1 LFRQF
6 TDPQTE
12 IMGGSSIES
21 QKAHI
26 ETFDAWKEH
35 CDLPRLETDLVLL
48 EILRDTHPQY
58 HITQT
63 SSYACDLLGFAK
75 AGHATATI
83 DDNDTRYNA
92 SRYYR
97 PSPGPRMLKKPGTL
111 VDAVKFGRWLY
122 TWEEKE
128 YILYQADYGA
138 ARPHQMSFILSPR
151 DGNETQERY
160 HPATDALLLAV
171 GTWSTALHDEIY
183 VFDNGVWIKDKALWK
198 SVQDA
203 SWDEVILNREMKA
216 NLIDDIQGK
225 LSRPSLLP
233 TNFLS
238 IYD

>member
-1 LFRQF
+1 
-6 TDPQTE
+6 
-12 IMGGSSIES
+12 
-21 QKAHI
+21 
-26 ETFDAWKEH
+26 
-35 CDLPRLETDLVLL
+35 
-48 EILRDTHPQY
+48 
-58 HITQT
+58 
-63 SSYACDLLGFAK
+63 
-75 AGHATATI
+75 
-83 DDNDTRYNA
+83 
-92 SRYYR
+92 
-97 PSPGPRMLKKPGTL
+97 MLKKPGTL

-171 GTWSTALHDEIY
+171 GAWSTALHDEIY
-183 VFDNGVWIKDKALWK
+183 VFDNGVWIKDKVLWK

-225 LSRPSLLP
+225 LSLPVTNQLLEY
-233 TNFLS
+233 L
-238 IYD
+238 